1 MTNGDDEDDDDE
13 DETRVLL
20 RLRVREEKEVLTNKD
35 RTGGGFEHVKEKCL
49 SLRRRVR
56 A

>member
-1 MTNGDDEDDDDE
+1 MTNDDDDDDE
-13 DETRVLL
+13 DDETRVLQG
-20 RLRVREEKEVLTNKD
+20 RMEEDLKVFTTEDKGKGV
-35 RTGGGFEHVKEKCL
+35 FEHVKLKCL